1 MKRFHRRSRRLCIL
15 AALLVLLVLF
25 LRQNVLLDTAS
36 RHAILLDAQS
46 GRVLAQKRADE
57 RTAPASL
64 TKMMTVLL
72 VIETEPDLD
81 KQVTLPEDI
90 FPALQTENASMAGFV
105 PDETVTVRDLLYGAM
120 LPSGAEC
127 CEALAQLVSGSEENF
142 ATLMNQKAAELGMR
156 DEAIDLC
163 GQVDFTRTDAMPLLE
178 RDAQFRF
185 ACAGCGNCCRGREDI
200 VLSGYDLW
208 RIAARLRL
216 PPQIVAR
223 GYCRSS
229 IGRVS
234 HLPVLRLAPVKE
246 NRNNCPFLTENHCA
260 IHEAEPLVCALYP
273 LAQEISR
280 AGEVHYFLQPTG
292 CGGQVIEAKV
302 QDYLARYDVPARE
315 AIDVRWAQTCMALED
330 TVEQLEAVLSPV
342 LVHRMQAKLWQAL
355 YFGYDYAQDYLPQLE
370 ANLQTLDTELHKLTE
385 YQKKRNNSSK

>member
-1 MKRFHRRSRRLCIL
+1 
-15 AALLVLLVLF
+15 
-25 LRQNVLLDTAS
+25 
-36 RHAILLDAQS
+36 
-46 GRVLAQKRADE
+46 
-57 RTAPASL
+57 
-64 TKMMTVLL
+64 
-72 VIETEPDLD
+72 
-81 KQVTLPEDI
+81 
-90 FPALQTENASMAGFV
+90 
-105 PDETVTVRDLLYGAM
+105 
-120 LPSGAEC
+120 
-127 CEALAQLVSGSEENF
+127 
-142 ATLMNQKAAELGMR
+142 MR

-315 AIDVRWAQTCMALED
+315 AIDVRWAQTC
-330 TVEQLEAVLSPV
+330 
-342 LVHRMQAKLWQAL
+342 
-355 YFGYDYAQDYLPQLE
+355 
-370 ANLQTLDTELHKLTE
+370 
-385 YQKKRNNSSK
+385 KRWTRNCTN